1 MKYIGNVQSQ
11 ANSEVFAV
19 ASGALPDGKPVIVNS
34 NGTVSVAAST
44 TVTEALGSAV
54 AFESGDSRFMGG
66 AFDSTNNKVVLV
78 YGDFDNSQYGTAVVG
93 TVSGTSISF
102 GTPVV
107 YNSASS
113 QYDKAAFDTNAGKV
127 LIGYRDQ
134 GDSSNG
140 NARVGTV
147 SGTSIS
153 FGTEAT
159 FTTGAV
165 EYLDMTFDSTN
176 NKVVLVYTDAS
187 NGDDGFASVATISG
201 TSVSFGT
208 AVEFSGNNNTAWNVC
223 GFDSTNGKVV
233 IAYEDA
239 SDSGKLKSVVG
250 TVSGTSIS
258 FGSVATVD
266 SNATE
271 RNGLAAVGNGKVVVG
286 YTDEDTSSRLFGA
299 VGTISGTSISYGTR
313 VSITSDSTGGEISV
327 GYDSAADTVIF
338 AYADGGDG
346 NKGKY
351 TPATVSG
358 TSLSLGSEVTFE
370 TASVSSS
377 NQTFQ
382 TYDSNSEKIVISY
395 RDGDNSGAG
404 TAIVLQPG
412 YTGTNLTSENFLG
425 FSTGFALPAVAG
437 SATTFETGKTDTT
450 DIAYIGSNKVVIAYR
465 QHYAAGGGGQTQD
478 GYCVVGTISGTS
490 ISFGTPVIFSNG
502 TGVAQVTYIENDKV
516 VVAYEDDDNSSY
528 STVRVG
534 TVSGASISFGTAVVM
549 NSANS
554 AFESAVGIGTDKFVG
569 TYRDDGNS
577 DQGTAR
583 VGTVSG
589 TNISFGSEVVFNAG
603 GTDGGVAAF
612 IGSDKIVIAYKD
624 VGNSGHGTAIVGTV
638 SGTSIS
644 FGSEVVYEAAT
655 TGNIDTGIAYIGSDK
670 VVISYQDEGNS
681 DNGTAIVGTVSGT
694 SISFGTAAVFEAAT
708 TSITNST
715 SIGGDKVVIV
725 YSQGSAAGQG
735 NGKYAVGTVSGT
747 GISFDTAVTFNAAP
761 SWDMAVVSPEDNKVA
776 ISWGQ
781 HYDTSGSRLGQALVT
796 TIEDRGSLADGKVAT
811 IQVGGAIST
820 IQGGLTAGQQ
830 YFVQGDGTLALTAA
844 TPSVIAGTAVS
855 ATDLIVKG

>member
-1 MKYIGNVQSQ
+1 MLKVIGGAQ
-11 ANSEVFAV
+11 EGEFKAV
-19 ASGALPDGKPVIVNS
+19 ASGTLPNGKPVVVNAD
-34 NGTVSVAAST
+34 GTVSVVAST

-54 AFESGDSRFMGG
+54 AFESGDSRGMGG

-78 YGDFDNSQYGTAVVG
+78 YADFDNSQYGTAVVG

-113 QYDKAAFDTNAGKV
+113 VYNKAAFDTNSGKV

-134 GDSSNG
+134 GDSTNG

-176 NKVVLVYTDAS
+176 NKVVLVYTDAG

-239 SDSGKLKSVVG
+239 SDLGKLKSVVG

-338 AYADGGDG
+338 GYADGGDG

-370 TASVSSS
+370 TGSVSSS

-395 RDGDNSGAG
+395 RDVGNGGAG

-412 YTGTNLTSENFLG
+412 YTGTNLTSENYIG
-425 FSTGFALPAVAG
+425 MSSGGSVVDTAAAKVDIIGAVNKSQSG
-437 SATTFETGKTDTT
+437 LTSGQKYYVQTDGTIDTT
-450 DIAYIGSNKVVIAYR
+450 PA
-465 QHYAAGGGGQTQD
+465 
-478 GYCVVGTISGTS
+478 
-490 ISFGTPVIFSNG
+490 TP
-502 TGVAQVTYIENDKV
+502 
-516 VVAYEDDDNSSY
+516 
-528 STVRVG
+528 
-534 TVSGASISFGTAVVM
+534 
-549 NSANS
+549 
-554 AFESAVGIGTDKFVG
+554 
-569 TYRDDGNS
+569 
-577 DQGTAR
+577 
-583 VGTVSG
+583 
-589 TNISFGSEVVFNAG
+589 EVFA
-603 GTDGGVAAF
+603 
-612 IGSDKIVIAYKD
+612 
-624 VGNSGHGTAIVGTV
+624 GTAI
-638 SGTSIS
+638 
-644 FGSEVVYEAAT
+644 
-655 TGNIDTGIAYIGSDK
+655 
-670 VVISYQDEGNS
+670 
-681 DNGTAIVGTVSGT
+681 
-694 SISFGTAAVFEAAT
+694 
-708 TSITNST
+708 
-715 SIGGDKVVIV
+715 
-725 YSQGSAAGQG
+725 
-735 NGKYAVGTVSGT
+735 
-747 GISFDTAVTFNAAP
+747 
-761 SWDMAVVSPEDNKVA
+761 
-776 ISWGQ
+776 
-781 HYDTSGSRLGQALVT
+781 
-796 TIEDRGSLADGKVAT
+796 
-811 IQVGGAIST
+811 
-820 IQGGLTAGQQ
+820 
-830 YFVQGDGTLALTAA
+830 
-844 TPSVIAGTAVS
+844 S
-855 ATDLIVKG
+855 ATSLVVKT